1 MLDRKIFLMIAIIC
15 LVLYIIS
22 LFIHKKEGFEN
33 PSSSPAPT
41 SSESNNNTSSE
52 SNDNTSSDSNN
63 NTSSDSNN
71 NTSSDASTPTDS
83 NGCPAQL
90 PWWLRISPNQIVS
103 LTTGVRFPIIPNKT
117 SGVGINA
124 DFQVPFIK
132 AGDTEATGCISIDPT
147 IGTYSTQICNV
158 TDIRQL
164 WNLKLIQ
171 KEEDLRAVLNEGNVN
186 GNYSGLRNPST
197 SAPLQLPPG
206 ISYGFFM
213 VISKNNKTVAL
224 ASNGGNLT
232 IQSVGV
238 FTSQFWD
245 ISQLAGQS
253 SIAYHDTVDY
263 TQLGT
268 NYSSSQTAL
277 GPGDILGG
285 LNPLTGYGLTSDP
298 SIPYQRAGKKATD
311 RSSAV
316 NFNINLNTDLM
327 KTFLGIDGESGDST
341 SATPS
346 VEGFANLPPSGINP
360 KCKPCPS
367 ELLDFI
373 SKNNIPCLGCKLD

>member
-1 MLDRKIFLMIAIIC
+1 MLDRKFFLMIAIIC

-22 LFIHKKEGFEN
+22 LFINIKEGFDQTT
-33 PSSSPAPT
+33 PPATSSQDSSSSN
-41 SSESNNNTSSE
+41 SSSN
-52 SNDNTSSDSNN
+52 
-63 NTSSDSNN
+63 
-71 NTSSDASTPTDS
+71 PTDS

-90 PWWLRISPNQIVS
+90 PWWNTISPKQIVS
-103 LTTGVRFPIIPNKT
+103 LTTGVRFPIIPIAA

-147 IGTYSTQICNV
+147 SGTYSTQICNQ
-158 TDIRQL
+158 TDVRQL
-164 WNLKLIQ
+164 WNIKLIQ
-171 KEEDLRAVLNEGNVN
+171 NETDLRNILNDGNVN
-186 GNYSGLRNPST
+186 GNYSGLRTPST
-197 SAPLQLPPG
+197 SAPLLLPPG

-213 VISKNNKTVAL
+213 VIAKNNKTVAL

-232 IQSVGV
+232 IQSVGI
-238 FTSQFWD
+238 FTAQFWD
-245 ISQLAGQS
+245 ISKLAGQS

-298 SIPYQRAGKKATD
+298 SIPYQKAGKKATD
-311 RSSAV
+311 RSNAV

-327 KTFLGIDGESGDST
+327 KTFLGVDGESGDATAST
-341 SATPS
+341 SAPAT
-346 VEGFANLPPSGINP
+346 EGFANPPPSGINP

>member
-1 MLDRKIFLMIAIIC
+1 MLDRKFFLMIAIIC
-15 LVLYIIS
+15 LFLYIIS
-22 LFIHKKEGFEN
+22 LFINKKEGFTT
-33 PSSSPAPT
+33 PSPSPLPQT
-41 SSESNNNTSSE
+41 TN
-52 SNDNTSSDSNN
+52 
-63 NTSSDSNN
+63 
-71 NTSSDASTPTDS
+71 PTDAQ
-83 NGCPAQL
+83 GCPVQL
-90 PWWLRISPNQIVS
+90 PWWNTISPKQVVS
-103 LTTGVRFPIIPNKT
+103 LTTGVRFPIIPVTT

-147 IGTYSTQICNV
+147 TGTYSTQICNQ

-164 WNLKLIQ
+164 WNIKLVQ
-171 KEEDLRAVLNEGNVN
+171 NETDLRAILNDGNVN

-197 SAPLQLPPG
+197 LAPLQLPSG

-213 VISKNNKTVAL
+213 VISKDNKTVAL

-232 IQSVGV
+232 IQSVGL

-245 ISQLAGQS
+245 ISRLAGQS

-268 NYSSSQTAL
+268 NYSSSQTPL

-298 SIPYQRAGKKATD
+298 SIPYQQAGRRATD
-311 RSSAV
+311 RSNAV

-327 KTFLGIDGESGDST
+327 KTFLGVDSESTTST
-341 SATPS
+341 NAPVS
-346 VEGFANLPPSGINP
+346 EGFANLPPSGVNP
-360 KCKPCPS
+360 NCKPCPS